1 MIEAGIGRLLVAGLH
16 QAIADLLPTRLEFYE
31 AWVNPAGLRIG
42 RIGLGPLTAVLSFL
56 RQEGEPYRFVTARAG
71 EYVAEWTAADLSV
84 FTRAVIRAAPP
95 ALRARLVLR
104 VARSMI
110 RHTYR
115 SSRASVRWR
124 KGRGAVTIR
133 GSIFCGVRERV
144 DHPLCECY
152 VSAIRRLMRLFG
164 LDAEVKAEQ
173 CRATGSGQCL
183 LVVRARP
190 ADATADA
197 AG

>member
-31 AWVNPAGLRIG
+31 AWVSPAGLRIG

-56 RQEGEPYRFVTARAG
+56 RQEGEPYRFVTGRAG
-71 EYVAEWTAADLSV
+71 EYVAEWTAADLPA

-110 RHTYR
+110 RRTYR
-115 SSRASVRWR
+115 SSRATVRWR
-124 KGRGAVTIR
+124 KGQGTVTIR
-133 GSIFCGVRERV
+133 GSIFCGVRDRV
-144 DHPLCECY
+144 DRPLCECY
-152 VSAIRRLMRLFG
+152 VSAIRRLMWLFG
-164 LDAEVKAEQ
+164 LDAEVETEQ
-173 CRATGSGQCL
+173 CRATGAGECL
-183 LVVRARP
+183 LLVRARP
-190 ADATADA
+190 ADASADA
-197 AG
+197 SG